1 MSFTLDDARSY
12 IAKVRWQFATTMP
25 QWPHEYTVL
34 RWRPEH
40 EAEFFELVSLIR
52 SDGVVKPW
60 PRDSVTPRYHHH
72 YLEVDGWEYW
82 TMDEVLAD
90 TVLINRA
97 QVDDGIHRL
106 VDPKTR

>member
-12 IAKVRWQFATTMP
+12 IAKVRWQFAATMP
-25 QWPHEYTVL
+25 QWKHEYTVL

-97 QVDDGIHRL
+97 RVDDGIHRS

>member
-97 QVDDGIHRL
+97 RVDDGIHRS